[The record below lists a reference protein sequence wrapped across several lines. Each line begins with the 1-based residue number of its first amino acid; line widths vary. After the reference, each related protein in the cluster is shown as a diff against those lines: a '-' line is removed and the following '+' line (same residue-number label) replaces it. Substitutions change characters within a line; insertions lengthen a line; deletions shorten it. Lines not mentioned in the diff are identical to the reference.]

1 MKVRAYAKINLM
13 LKVIRKL
20 ENNYHELQMV
30 NARIK
35 RHDVIKIKEAKKNE
49 IIFKKNRNISPDF
62 ILKVLNKF
70 NGVYNIEKKYK
81 IKIIKRIPVGSGL
94 GGGSADAAAIIN
106 ALYIYNNIEET
117 IENKI
122 EYFKELGA
130 DIPYMFFD
138 SPAIVEGIGEKI
150 TPLDEIDMSNFIVVY
165 PKIEVSTKKVFESNN
180 KYSSKMSHE
189 EIIEHIGKDVDIY
202 ENDLEETTSKLF
214 YKWGIIK
221 KALSKYGKVWMS
233 GSGSSMIIYITEN
246 RKKIIKEIKK
256 TIPYV
261 KVL

>member
-1 MKVRAYAKINLM
+1 
-13 LKVIRKL
+13 
-20 ENNYHELQMV
+20 
-30 NARIK
+30 
-35 RHDVIKIKEAKKNE
+35 
-49 IIFKKNRNISPDF
+49 
-62 ILKVLNKF
+62 
-70 NGVYNIEKKYK
+70 
-81 IKIIKRIPVGSGL
+81 
-94 GGGSADAAAIIN
+94 
-106 ALYIYNNIEET
+106 
-117 IENKI
+117 
-122 EYFKELGA
+122 
-130 DIPYMFFD
+130 MFFD